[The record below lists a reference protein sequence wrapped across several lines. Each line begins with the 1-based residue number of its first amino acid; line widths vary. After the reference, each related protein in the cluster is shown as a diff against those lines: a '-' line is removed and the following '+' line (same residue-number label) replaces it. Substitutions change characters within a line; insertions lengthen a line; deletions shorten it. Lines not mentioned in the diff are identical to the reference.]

1 MSKLRSLIN
10 AATVLHRGGIIAYP
24 TEAVFGLGC
33 DPLNQQAV
41 MRLLKLKG
49 RPWQKGVILIAA
61 DFTQLSPFILPLSD
75 SEREQVLASWPGPV
89 TWLLPAQPWVPRWIR
104 GAHDTVAVRVPGH
117 GLAQELCRLFNGPI
131 VSTSANRAGRQPFV
145 ESLPLRCQLGSELDW
160 IVDGQV
166 GGRSE
171 PSRICDLK
179 TGKVLR

>member
-1 MSKLRSLIN
+1 MSKQHSLLT
-10 AATVLHRGGIIAYP
+10 AASVLSRGGIIAYP

-61 DFTQLSPFILPLSD
+61 DFSQLSHFILPLSD
-75 SEREQVLASWPGPV
+75 TEREHVLASWPGPV

-104 GAHDTVAVRVPGH
+104 GAHDTLAVRIPEH
-117 GLAQELCRLFNGPI
+117 ELARELCNAYAGPI
-131 VSTSANRAGRQPFV
+131 VSTSANRAGRRPFV
-145 ESLPLRCQLGSELDW
+145 RSLPLRCQLGSELDW
-160 IVDGQV
+160 IVDGEV
-166 GGRSE
+166 GDRRE